1 MQNTSALYTVIFN
14 YNKKFNLSL
23 IKAPIL
29 ELYSMYIV
37 AAEKS

>member
-1 MQNTSALYTVIFN
+1 MQNTSALYTVLFN

-29 ELYSMYIV
+29 ELYVHCIS
-37 AAEKS
+37 